1 MMPAWPQLWHP
12 EAMSVRG
19 PSSIPPLDRQNLT
32 VGERIRVA
40 RLAKGLTQEDL
51 GTALNTDQTA
61 ISSWERDRVKPSG
74 AALVAISQLFN
85 VSLEAWTA
93 PGAFVLPSPAATEES
108 NTTIQLPPLG
118 SAVIQWM
125 DLNQA
130 QSQPLADTQEAL
142 LRLIEATRKGRG
154 VWIVV
159 K

>member
-1 MMPAWPQLWHP
+1 
-12 EAMSVRG
+12 VRG
-19 PSSIPPLDRQNLT
+19 PSSIPPLGRENLT
-32 VGERIRVA
+32 VGGRIRIA
-40 RLAKGLTQEDL
+40 RLAKGWTQENL

-61 ISSWERDRVKPSG
+61 VSSWERDRVKPSG
-74 AALVAISQLFN
+74 AALVAISQLFG
-85 VSLEAWTA
+85 VPVEAWTA
-93 PGAFVLPSPAATEES
+93 PGDFMLPLVAAAPQDSPTS
-108 NTTIQLPPLG
+108 IQLPPLG

-125 DLNQA
+125 DLDQP